1 MTDTVPEPI
10 DALPP
15 FRQLWEDARLTDRA
29 WCDALHAHE
38 TSNDPVTLPDR
49 LAITAAAADSCAR
62 TLTRAAAMGLAWN
75 PFPGPPSRYD
85 LPGELSADQ
94 RPEHPDGWIT
104 LANAADRLAEA
115 SCQPDAEQLVQAWQL
130 FAQTCS
136 YLRGQITP
144 GGR

>member
-1 MTDTVPEPI
+1 VTDTAPELI
-10 DALPP
+10 DTLPP

-85 LPGELSADQ
+85 LPGELSAEQ
-94 RPEHPDGWIT
+94 RPEHPDGWIA
-104 LANAADRLAEA
+104 LANAANRLAEA
-115 SCQPDAEQLVQAWQL
+115 SCQADAEQLVQAWQL
-130 FAQTCS
+130 LAQTIN

-144 GGR
+144 GAR